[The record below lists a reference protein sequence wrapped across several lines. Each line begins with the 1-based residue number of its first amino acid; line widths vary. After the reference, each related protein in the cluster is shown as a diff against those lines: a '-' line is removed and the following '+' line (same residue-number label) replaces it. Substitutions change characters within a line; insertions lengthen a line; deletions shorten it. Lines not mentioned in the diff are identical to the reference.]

1 MKSVTLW
8 RISFNDSVKRES
20 KRRMLRLL
28 IKDRDSYELFRP
40 AKN

>member
-1 MKSVTLW
+1 MKSVTLSTTFCP
-8 RISFNDSVKRES
+8 IKVEGGAC
-20 KRRMLRLL
+20 M